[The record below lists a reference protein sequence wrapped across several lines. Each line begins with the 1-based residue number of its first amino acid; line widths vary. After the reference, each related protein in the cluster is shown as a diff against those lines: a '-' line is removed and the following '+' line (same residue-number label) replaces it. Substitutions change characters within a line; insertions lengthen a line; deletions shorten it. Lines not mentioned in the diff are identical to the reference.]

1 MTQFDGYTLNTIAIG
16 DGIISANKL
25 KGFYGDSAQIFL
37 SAAPDHSFSGMEV
50 NYGTIDGL
58 TYYFGKN
65 DAILSAYFRDSTVRN
80 ILLQQ
85 TNGGRISAVP
95 LTGLSGDEVTLYNT
109 PSSHYTFGGYEITGA
124 TLSGDKF
131 VIGGTD
137 ITAKAIWVADP
148 IRLLSL
154 LQTSG
159 GRISANKMSGYDGDS
174 VILSNTPSSHFNF
187 SGYGLTGATLD
198 GNSFVFNGSNVSAN
212 ARWQQDPIYTV
223 LLTQTSGGTITAIP
237 ITGFN
242 GDVITLSANP
252 SAHYSLTGWGVTGA
266 TLTGNQLTI
275 GSSSPS
281 VVGKFKEDTKYN
293 LTLQQSTGGSITAN
307 KLTGYSNDTITLSNT
322 PSSNY
327 NFNSYSLTG
336 STLTGSQFNFG
347 TSNVT
352 AKANFTIKPTRTV
365 TVNTAA
371 GGNVVANPTTGYDG
385 TVVTL
390 SQTANAGYTFN
401 NYSITG
407 ATLTGNQFALTGSNV
422 SVQPNYTHNV
432 YNLTLQTDGH
442 GKLAAGKTTG
452 YYNDT
457 TTLTATPSANYA
469 FNSYS
474 LTGGSITNNTYKWGT
489 TNGTVKANF
498 ASTAPSAT
506 IRLKYRTTNA
516 EKVESEVTKYP
527 IYVAVYPEIIGITG
541 NIPYNLSANGK
552 VITYTWATFNGY
564 YWSNSANEYVY
575 SNSALNLTNLTS
587 KITAVY
593 MHGTNNIW
601 APAVYPRLRS
611 SLSSSKTSKPVKFYY
626 DEYIAKNGG
635 TWTGYKLTTV
645 NANGTDHS
653 IDENWWWYNYMSDQ
667 YVYDYSGSPTGLQV
681 GLDMDY
687 YDGNQCT
694 YPWYMQSNRTFD
706 VDLYW

>member
-1 MTQFDGYTLNTIAIG
+1 MKYPKYKLAFPGKHVWVFNGKPMTQFDGYTLDTTAIG
-16 DGIISANKL
+16 NGIVSANKL

-50 NYGTIDGL
+50 NKGTIDGL
-58 TYYFGKN
+58 TYYFGKG

-85 TNGGRISAVP
+85 TNGGRISAIP

-159 GRISANKMSGYDGDS
+159 GHISANKMSGYDGDS
-174 VILSNTPSSHFNF
+174 VNLFNTPSAHFKF

-237 ITGFN
+237 ITGFS

-275 GSSSPS
+275 GSSNPS
-281 VVGKFKEDTKYN
+281 IVGKFKEDTKYN

-336 STLTGSQFNFG
+336 ATLTGSQFNFG

-407 ATLTGNQFALTGSNV
+407 ATLTGNQFKLTGSNV

-457 TTLTATPSANYA
+457 TTLTATPSSNYA

-474 LTGGSITNNTYKWGT
+474 LTGGSITNNTFKWGT
-489 TNGTVKANF
+489 SNATAKANF
-498 ASTAPSAT
+498 VESTPVVRSFSSNLLRMRAYGPGPYDWTSAKFNGNATVSAYVNKGGKLSGMNQTNQGWYGYNLEFTNYGYRNIYIPTTANAYASDNQTPWYYFRFIYKGTAAPSIT
-506 IRLKYRTTNA
+506 I
-516 EKVESEVTKYP
+516 S
-527 IYVAVYPEIIGITG
+527 
-541 NIPYNLSANGK
+541 NINRAGL
-552 VITYTWATFNGY
+552 VQ
-564 YWSNSANEYVY
+564 Y
-575 SNSALNLTNLTS
+575 SNSWNTTYTS
-587 KITAVY
+587 AASYSNV
-593 MHGTNNIW
+593 NN
-601 APAVYPRLRS
+601 
-611 SLSSSKTSKPVKFYY
+611 
-626 DEYIAKNGG
+626 
-635 TWTGYKLTTV
+635 GYTIQW
-645 NANGTDHS
+645 H
-653 IDENWWWYNYMSDQ
+653 Y
-667 YVYDYSGSPTGLQV
+667 
-681 GLDMDY
+681 
-687 YDGNQCT
+687 
-694 YPWYMQSNRTFD
+694 
-706 VDLYW
+706 

>member
-1 MTQFDGYTLNTIAIG
+1 MRYPKYKLAFPGKHVWVFNGKPMTQFDGYTLDTTAIG
-16 DGIISANKL
+16 NGIVSANKL

-37 SAAPDHSFSGMEV
+37 SAAPDHSLSGMEV
-50 NYGTIDGL
+50 NNGTIDGL
-58 TYYFGKN
+58 TYYFGKG
-65 DAILSAYFRDSTVRN
+65 DAIISAYFRDSTVRN

-85 TNGGRISAVP
+85 TNGGRISAIP

-174 VILSNTPSSHFNF
+174 VNLFNTPSAHFKF
-187 SGYGLTGATLD
+187 SGYGLTGSTLD

-237 ITGFN
+237 ITGFS

-275 GSSSPS
+275 GSSNPS
-281 VVGKFKEDTKYN
+281 IVGKFKEDIKYN
-293 LTLQQSTGGSITAN
+293 LTLQQSTGGTITAN

-336 STLTGSQFNFG
+336 ATLTGSQFNFG

-371 GGNVVANPTTGYDG
+371 GGTVVANPTTGYDG

-407 ATLTGNQFALTGSNV
+407 ATLTGNQFKLTGGNV

-432 YNLTLQTDGH
+432 YSLTLQTDGH

-474 LTGGSITNNTYKWGT
+474 LTGGSITNNTFKWGT
-489 TNGTVKANF
+489 SNATAKANF
-498 ASTAPSAT
+498 
-506 IRLKYRTTNA
+506 
-516 EKVESEVTKYP
+516 VESTPVVRSFSSNLLRMRAYGP
-527 IYVAVYPEIIGITG
+527 G
-541 NIPYNLSANGK
+541 PYSWTSAK
-552 VITYTWATFNGY
+552 FNGNATVSAYVNKGGKLSGMNQTNQGWYGY
-564 YWSNSANEYVY
+564 YLEFTDYGYRNIYIPTTANAYASDNQTPWYYFRFIYKGTAAPTITISNINNAGLVQY
-575 SNSALNLTNLTS
+575 SNSWNTTYTS
-587 KITAVY
+587 AASYSNV
-593 MHGTNNIW
+593 NN
-601 APAVYPRLRS
+601 
-611 SLSSSKTSKPVKFYY
+611 
-626 DEYIAKNGG
+626 
-635 TWTGYKLTTV
+635 GYTIQW
-645 NANGTDHS
+645 H
-653 IDENWWWYNYMSDQ
+653 Y
-667 YVYDYSGSPTGLQV
+667 
-681 GLDMDY
+681 
-687 YDGNQCT
+687 
-694 YPWYMQSNRTFD
+694 
-706 VDLYW
+706 